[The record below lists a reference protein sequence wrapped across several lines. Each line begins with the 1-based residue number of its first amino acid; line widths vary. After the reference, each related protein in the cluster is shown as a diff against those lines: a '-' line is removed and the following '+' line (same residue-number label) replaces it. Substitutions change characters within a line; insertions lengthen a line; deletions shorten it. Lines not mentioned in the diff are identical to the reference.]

1 MLEINLASKKK
12 QEDEEKKKEDEATA
26 AREKVEQDAKEAA
39 MKIKDIEKK
48 EISKIEL
55 PSTNPNLSSFTARI
69 KEKNIN

>member
-1 MLEINLASKKK
+1 MSKSKTV
-12 QEDEEKKKEDEATA
+12 EYFTKKKEDEATA